1 MPIRRIAS
9 FLPSATELIYELG
22 VQDMLFGVTHE
33 CLYPADAASKPR
45 VISAVFDPQHMSSRE
60 IDEKTRSLM
69 EGGHDIFR
77 LDEDV
82 LCAARPD
89 LIVSQNTCQVC
100 AAHTG
105 QVDAALKAL
114 PQKPR
119 VHSMDPHSMEEI
131 LDGIVEF
138 AEMVGVPERGRRLRA
153 SLEDRIRTVTGRL
166 TGSTPRVLALEWLDP
181 FFTAGHWVPEMI
193 RAAGGQNLVSGTGE
207 HSRIMSFDE
216 IAAAD
221 PDIILLMPCGFDTRR
236 TASDYRS
243 VLQDR
248 KDWQGLR
255 AVEDG
260 QVYALDAN
268 SYFSKPGIRTVTGIE
283 ILAGILHPRASAD
296 IPVPAGSSERV

>member
-1 MPIRRIAS
+1 MPIRRIVS

-89 LIVSQNTCQVC
+89 LIASQNTCQVC

-119 VHSMDPHSMEEI
+119 VHSMDPHSMGEI

-166 TGSTPRVLALEWLDP
+166 AGSTPGCWRWSGL
-181 FFTAGHWVPEMI
+181 I
-193 RAAGGQNLVSGTGE
+193 RSLPRGTG
-207 HSRIMSFDE
+207 S
-216 IAAAD
+216 
-221 PDIILLMPCGFDTRR
+221 
-236 TASDYRS
+236 
-243 VLQDR
+243 
-248 KDWQGLR
+248 LR
-255 AVEDG
+255 
-260 QVYALDAN
+260 
-268 SYFSKPGIRTVTGIE
+268 
-283 ILAGILHPRASAD
+283 
-296 IPVPAGSSERV
+296 